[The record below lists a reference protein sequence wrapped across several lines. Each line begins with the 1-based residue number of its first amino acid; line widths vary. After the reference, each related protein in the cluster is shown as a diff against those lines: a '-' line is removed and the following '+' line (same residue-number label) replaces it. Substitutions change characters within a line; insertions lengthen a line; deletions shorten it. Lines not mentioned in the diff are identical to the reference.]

1 MRPYSH
7 INITLVGFGNVGRCI
22 LNVLL
27 QEHHR
32 RFRIN
37 IVDPSN
43 NVSGSMMDLGHTSML
58 TKRHQIHW
66 NDDQLFN
73 YSDFIFYS
81 AGISIPL
88 NQNRAYALDQNL
100 EMVKSV
106 FARFKP
112 AKNPIIITISNPV
125 DVVALEILKQTKL
138 SNDNVIGIGTILE
151 TLRLTYQFSL
161 VTGIDASEI
170 ETLVVG
176 EHGETSVPLISNTF
190 IRNIPV
196 RRLLSDGLIADCI
209 YETRRAAHRI
219 KETQGASFYAA
230 SNAAV
235 TAFQRLLEPQS
246 EVMPLS
252 IYHPS
257 EEIFYSAPVQISNG
271 QYIPLILS
279 LDTIELE
286 ALESS
291 KEKIRMMS
299 WPRGLGNIA

>member
-32 RFRIN
+32 RFRVN
-37 IVDPSN
+37 IMDPSN
-43 NVSGSMMDLGHTSML
+43 NVSGSMLDLGHASML

-66 NDDQLFN
+66 NDEQLFTQ
-73 YSDFIFYS
+73 SDFIFYS
-81 AGISIPL
+81 AGILIPL
-88 NQNRAYALDQNL
+88 NQNRAYALDQNI

-106 FARFKP
+106 FEGFTSVN
-112 AKNPIIITISNPV
+112 NPTVIVITNPV
-125 DVVALEILKQTKL
+125 DVIALEVLRQSGL
-138 SNDNVIGIGTILE
+138 PNDNIVGIGTLVE
-151 TLRLTYQFSL
+151 TLRLTHQLSL

-170 ETLVVG
+170 DTLVVG

-190 IRNIPV
+190 VRNIPV
-196 RRLLSDGLIADCI
+196 RRLLNDDLIADCI

-230 SNAAV
+230 ANAAV
-235 TAFQRLLEPQS
+235 TVFQRLLEPQS

-252 IYHPS
+252 IYHPK
-257 EEIFYSAPVQISNG
+257 EGIFYSAPVQISNG
-271 QYIPLILS
+271 QYVPLILS
-279 LDTIELE
+279 LDTVELE

-299 WPRGLGNIA
+299 WPHGLGHIA